1 MFLSTPS
8 EFDRVKMSYSFNDY
22 LKEFN
27 SCIYPYNVSTFI
39 EAMTNDHNYQAE
51 LVLDRIRKLFF
62 NGSNS
67 SIRTSDLQQFC
78 YHADVQMLAQLTLRG
93 ALDHP
98 GYQRNRSVSQYS
110 SDPTYLKPILTGIF
124 LFVGLVGLIG
134 NLLTVIVISKTKA
147 LHSHTNYFLANLA
160 TSDFCLIIVGVT
172 FDLVN
177 IWNDGQPPELFGYCS
192 FTSTLISLFTFA
204 SILTIVLLT
213 AERFTAICYPFSHRT
228 IFDEKRVKR
237 FILLIWFVALL
248 PSIFIGSMFKRVWP
262 DFCGFNREM
271 NYVGRC
277 DLLTS
282 PDSLFRYPFES
293 AMAITFVLPLFFIIY
308 CYFRILVTLNE
319 MSNST
324 VVHTPVGN
332 ARSESG
338 NAFPFPPNSNN
349 NNSSSQSYPLTIHTK
364 SSQPPKSQQAQK
376 MVIKMLVTVTG
387 VFFVCY
393 LPYHAQRFIVKYK
406 RDDCSRS
413 DFCRLLYPIAGI
425 LQYIS
430 ASLNPIF
437 YNLMSVRFR
446 NGFKKLIK
454 DVWTHRARSYINL
467 ARL

>member
-1 MFLSTPS
+1 
-8 EFDRVKMSYSFNDY
+8 
-22 LKEFN
+22 
-27 SCIYPYNVSTFI
+27 
-39 EAMTNDHNYQAE
+39 MTNDNDYQTAIIY
-51 LVLDRIRKLFF
+51 DRIRRLFF
-62 NGSNS
+62 NNANS
-67 SIRTSDLQQFC
+67 TMKPGIPDLQDYCF
-78 YHADVQMLAQLTLRG
+78 HPDVQLFAEITLRR
-93 ALDHP
+93 ALDYP
-98 GYQRNRSVSQYS
+98 GYKPNSTLDQLSLE
-110 SDPTYLKPILTGIF
+110 PIYLKPILSLIF

-134 NLLTVIVISKTKA
+134 NLLTVIVIYKTKS

-160 TSDFCLIIVGVT
+160 TSDFCLIVVGVS

-177 IWNDGQPPELFGYCS
+177 IWNKGEPLEVFGYCS
-192 FTSTLISLFTFA
+192 LTSTFISLFTFA

-248 PSIFIGSMFKRVWP
+248 PSIFIGSMFKRVGL
-262 DFCGFNREM
+262 DFCGFKRQM
-271 NYVGRC
+271 NYVGQC
-277 DLLTS
+277 DLITS
-282 PDSLFRYPFES
+282 PDSFFRYPFES

-324 VVHTPVGN
+324 HVHTPVGT
-332 ARSESG
+332 ARSDSG
-338 NAFPFPPNSNN
+338 GAFQFPH
-349 NNSSSQSYPLTIHTK
+349 NSSNSHTQSFPLTVHTK
-364 SSQPPKSQQAQK
+364 NVQPPRSQQAQK
-376 MVIKMLVTVTG
+376 MVVKMIVTVTG

-393 LPYHAQRFIVKYK
+393 LPYHAQRLIVKYNG
-406 RDDCSRS
+406 DDCSQS
-413 DFCRLLYPIAGI
+413 AICRLLYPITGI

-454 DVWTHRARSYINL
+454 DVWTHRTRSYSNL
-467 ARL
+467 ARV